1 MCSFSASFDAPVL
14 SLARKCVKNYVFKSW
29 KSRTAHELLSVDPNT
44 EVYKSDAPVF
54 LGNARRP
61 VLSVLQVDEETKA
74 VRGPQDLVQLHGR
87 DPMKKDEWLKLVKD
101 VEQLFPGGDS
111 MARTERV
118 QVSETSPRTSILPF
132 PADPLRD
139 KANVEQGKVFCQL
152 PGREPTY
159 SWLIMK
165 DGDNFKGYIVNENDT
180 PFTADGLAFAY
191 GRRQGAKGRASD
203 DSMAA
208 LDTPGC
214 RDILCKFTSLTS
226 EKLVVEGPR
235 GDGPVQDWV
244 PAIMSIIRTS
254 GISTEA
260 HLADISIS
268 CHKVLN
274 KETNEE
280 VKLSTA
286 LIDPDKFIIEQKEP
300 IIFKPDALTTRPTDL
315 RHTNCAGLCP
325 RTTLSDSPGL
335 ELAWRVICFDNCHEM
350 APRKPLW
357 FFRGPISLDKKGDMR
372 RVF

>member
-1 MCSFSASFDAPVL
+1 M
-14 SLARKCVKNYVFKSW
+14 
-29 KSRTAHELLSVDPNT
+29 
-44 EVYKSDAPVF
+44 
-54 LGNARRP
+54 
-61 VLSVLQVDEETKA
+61 
-74 VRGPQDLVQLHGR
+74 
-87 DPMKKDEWLKLVKD
+87 
-101 VEQLFPGGDS
+101 
-111 MARTERV
+111 
-118 QVSETSPRTSILPF
+118 SETSPRTSILPF
-132 PADPLRD
+132 PDDPLRD
-139 KANVEQGKVFCQL
+139 KANVEQASVFCQF
-152 PGREPTY
+152 PGRKPAY

-165 DGDNFKGYIVNENDT
+165 GGDTFKGYIVNEKDT
-180 PFTADGLAFAY
+180 PCTADGLAFAY
-191 GRRQGAKGRASD
+191 GWGLWTKGRASD
-203 DSMAA
+203 DSMAT

-244 PAIMSIIRTS
+244 PAIMSLIRTS
-254 GISTEA
+254 GTSTEA

-300 IIFKPDALTTRPTDL
+300 IIFKPDALTARPTDL

-335 ELAWRVICFDNCHEM
+335 ELIWRVKYFDNGHEM

-372 RVF
+372 RAL